1 MLVQPSIGFDFL
13 EEQAL
18 PIDFEEAKIII
29 WLKSVALAEA
39 KIISKL
45 QYYFCSDSQ
54 LLDLN
59 LQYLQHDTLT
69 DIITFPYD
77 TDPIEAEIYISLD
90 RVMENA
96 KTYSNGDYFLELNRV
111 LVHGLLHMCG
121 YSDHALEEQEIMREK
136 ESHYLEKL
144 NS

>member
-1 MLVQPSIGFDFL
+1 MAQSIVFDFL
-13 EEQAL
+13 EEQV
-18 PIDFEEAKIII
+18 PPFDFEETKIIT
-29 WLKSVALAEA
+29 WLESVALAEA
-39 KIISKL
+39 KIIAKL
-45 QYYFCSDSQ
+45 QYYFCSDAQ

-121 YSDHALEEQEIMREK
+121 YNDHSLEEQEIIRDK

-144 NS
+144 IS

>member
-1 MLVQPSIGFDFL
+1 VAQSIIFDFL
-13 EEQAL
+13 EEGVL
-18 PIDFEEAKIII
+18 PFDFAEAKIIT
-29 WLKSVALAEA
+29 WLESVALAEA
-39 KIISKL
+39 KSIAKL
-45 QYYFCSDSQ
+45 QYYFCSDTQ

-77 TDPIEAEIYISLD
+77 TNPIEAEIYISLD

-96 KTYSNGDYFLELNRV
+96 KTYSNGDYYLELNRV

-121 YSDHALEEQEIMREK
+121 YNDHSLEEKEIIHDK
-136 ESHYLEKL
+136 ESHYLENL
-144 NS
+144 IS

>member
-1 MLVQPSIGFDFL
+1 MKQSIVFDFL

-18 PIDFEEAKIII
+18 PFDLEEAKIII
-29 WLKSVALAEA
+29 WLKSVALAEE

-45 QYYFCSDSQ
+45 QYHFCSDYQ

-90 RVMENA
+90 RVTENA

-121 YSDHALEEQEIMREK
+121 YSDHSLEEQEIMRYK